1 MPDGRNPSDLINYL
15 YKTACNTS
23 YCCGYLKGTIK
34 GICIGSLVATGTIVI
49 RQKFRRVKNKPKG
62 TTYYDY
68 YDRSR
73 S

>member
-34 GICIGSLVATGTIVI
+34 GVCIGGLIATSVIVI
-49 RQKFRRVKNKPKG
+49 RQKFRRVNNKPKVM
-62 TTYYDY
+62 TYEEY
-68 YDRSR
+68 YNRSR